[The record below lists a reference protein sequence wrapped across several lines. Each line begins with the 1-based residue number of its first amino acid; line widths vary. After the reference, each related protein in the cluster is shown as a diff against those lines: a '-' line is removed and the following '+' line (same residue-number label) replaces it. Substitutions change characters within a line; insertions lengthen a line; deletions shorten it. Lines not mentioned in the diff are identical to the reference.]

1 MNSTSASWWR
11 GARGEWYVIGQLVLM
26 ALVFLG
32 PRTLPGLPRWPAPL
46 VRASAVSGA
55 VLAVAGVLLLLSGIV
70 RLGRNLTPLPYPT
83 AHATF
88 IQAGPYRFVR
98 HPMYSG
104 GIAIAYGWALFV
116 CGSLTLAFA
125 ALLHAFLSVKA
136 TREERWLTSRF
147 PDYPAYQRRVGKLIP
162 FIH

>member
-1 MNSTSASWWR
+1 MNSASSSWWR

-32 PRTLPGLPRWPAPL
+32 PRTLPGVPPWPALL
-46 VRASAVSGA
+46 VPAFRVAGAILAS
-55 VLAVAGVLLLLSGIV
+55 AGVLLLLSGLV

-83 AHATF
+83 ADGTL
-88 IQAGPYRFVR
+88 IQSGPYRYVR

-104 GIAIAYGWALFV
+104 GIAIAYDWALFV
-116 CGSLTLAFA
+116 SGSLTLALA

-147 PDYPAYQRRVGKLIP
+147 PEYQAYQQRVGKLIP
-162 FIH
+162 FIR